1 MQNSAAKIPRNSD
14 QRRISHE
21 RRLAN
26 QKYRRENLYQ
36 AFLGASN
43 KMRVAASQNRAARSF
58 AFLNHRTTLGT
69 SLSGSTSIGSRKH
82 FFLLELFIYL
92 SQVFMF
98 FIVAVMASNFLG
110 DEETLVRFMN
120 SKINDQS
127 FNEVGFMLVAIVVTV
142 GVLTTIASMVRN
154 SSWQELL
161 TREVLRELPRAIYAF
176 GSSVSGPMIAA
187 GVFIS

>member
-1 MQNSAAKIPRNSD
+1 
-14 QRRISHE
+14 
-21 RRLAN
+21 
-26 QKYRRENLYQ
+26 
-36 AFLGASN
+36 
-43 KMRVAASQNRAARSF
+43 
-58 AFLNHRTTLGT
+58 
-69 SLSGSTSIGSRKH
+69 
-82 FFLLELFIYL
+82 
-92 SQVFMF
+92 MF

-187 GVFIS
+187 GVFISKHPNVKAPPLEAWAFVVAFFCLGAFAYGFAISYALNRKSFQ